1 MRAKEKNH
9 DYLPTA
15 PNHVD
20 LGGSKI
26 DFLLDYQPSLD
37 YFNII
42 KKITTQRQSFEILDH
57 LRVRPNLNNNTTFY
71 KHIHLNSR

>member
-20 LGGSKI
+20 LGGSKV
-26 DFLLDYQPSLD
+26 DFLLDYL
-37 YFNII
+37 NII
-42 KKITTQRQSFEILDH
+42 KKIPLKDNPLGFNIIY
-57 LRVRPNLNNNTTFY
+57 V
-71 KHIHLNSR
+71 

>member
-1 MRAKEKNH
+1 MCTKEKNH

-26 DFLLDYQPSLD
+26 DFLLDYLP
-37 YFNII
+37 
-42 KKITTQRQSFEILDH
+42 
-57 LRVRPNLNNNTTFY
+57 TFT
-71 KHIHLNSR
+71 

>member
-20 LGGSKI
+20 LGGSKV
-26 DFLLDYQPSLD
+26 DFLLDYL
-37 YFNII
+37 NIL
-42 KKITTQRQSFEILDH
+42 KKITTQRQSFGI
-57 LRVRPNLNNNTTFY
+57 
-71 KHIHLNSR
+71 

>member
-37 YFNII
+37 YVNII
-42 KKITTQRQSFEILDH
+42 KKITTQRQSFGI
-57 LRVRPNLNNNTTFY
+57 
-71 KHIHLNSR
+71 